1 MNPNEYQLLD
11 FGDHQKI
18 ESFSGT
24 VVQRETPSAIGSL
37 RELTEQPSVRFRLG
51 RKSGS
56 WTGQPPANWQ
66 VSIDELIFELRTTPT
81 GQIGVFPEQSHN
93 WTWLS
98 NLSLPFAD
106 LKAINLFGYTGGTT
120 LALAKLGAQVTHV
133 DAAKSVVNWARKNAD
148 LNGLTSAPIRWIV
161 EDAMTFV
168 EREIRRGNKYDIV
181 IADPPSFGRGPSGET
196 WKIQKCFP
204 DLLQRLRELTLGDPK
219 LILVSCHTPEFD
231 TQSLSQLVS
240 KHFQIQ
246 RNKLEAFDL
255 TLESTSGK
263 QLPSGTCCRWSSP

>member
-1 MNPNEYQLLD
+1 M
-11 FGDHQKI
+11 
-18 ESFSGT
+18 
-24 VVQRETPSAIGSL
+24 
-37 RELTEQPSVRFRLG
+37 
-51 RKSGS
+51 
-56 WTGQPPANWQ
+56 
-66 VSIDELIFELRTTPT
+66 
-81 GQIGVFPEQSHN
+81 
-93 WTWLS
+93 
-98 NLSLPFAD
+98 
-106 LKAINLFGYTGGTT
+106 
-120 LALAKLGAQVTHV
+120 ALAKLGVQVTHV

-263 QLPSGTCCRWSSP
+263 QLPSGTCCRWASP